1 MDITKGRSP
10 DDVLP
15 QRYRFPT
22 SSRRQRD
29 NTEYKI
35 INAFD
40 LENLPEGWG
49 QNSKPVAALIQGSW
63 ALLLRSYVRNDSISL
78 PILFTIEDAGSH
90 EHNGQRTLLNGE
102 NEALILQ
109 YQIAD
114 HCRLGDIHPVASKNC
129 RSKDLDYG
137 CSNAAIFFS
146 SSLTVRKGHKDERL
160 SSVLEFGKDVLE
172 HDFDLVL
179 MVGNSIADISISY
192 RHPIL
197 SQCYAETVANTFR
210 KIVETL
216 VAHSELQVANLDII
230 SGEQTSLILGWR
242 AKDPFATMQETC
254 MHHLVESKAREIPGA
269 EAVCAW
275 DGSLTYE
282 RLDKLSFVVA
292 ERLMRLGVGPG
303 VYVPFACEKSMW
315 TVVATLGIL
324 KAGGAFVPLNPK
336 DPAARLLERLKEV
349 QAQIVVTMEPFVP
362 IFKDLVKHVQVVSA
376 NTICVNEPAVTCSY
390 GKKLNGLRA
399 RGIHGYHQETTS
411 PKDPIFVLFTSGSTG
426 QPKGM
431 IHEHRAICTHA
442 VIHGKAMGYD
452 GARVLQF
459 AAHTFDVAIIDI
471 FTTLIYGGCICI
483 PSEEDRTS
491 NIVDIIYTMKVDYA
505 ILTPS
510 FAGLI
515 EPSDVPT
522 LKTLAI
528 GGEPLPQDRIQRW
541 AEKVKL
547 IQIYGPA
554 EVGIC
559 LTMDMQPSTPPET
572 VGHPLETCSCWLV
585 DPENSDRLVPIG
597 AVGEMIIA
605 GPTLARG
612 YLNDEVRTQ
621 CSFIEAPSWADQLG
635 LRYRRF
641 YKTGDLLRYNVDS
654 FDGSYDFVGRK
665 DSQIKLRG
673 QRIEPGEVEYHVGR
687 LPGVAVSMVARPESG
702 CYAGDLVAVVQMHR
716 TDAQSFQFRN
726 EPICLAPVQSLSI
739 ATVRRHLSNA
749 LPDYMIPTTCLVID
763 RMPFVPSLKIDRRQ
777 VTFWLTGLVSRPWTA
792 ATANLPLL
800 GSNEATAKALSL
812 KIARMVG
819 HKDEVRRFALEG
831 HDFRLQEA
839 GIDSIQI
846 ISLSMFLYRDY
857 SRKVPMNAL
866 LSSTMTIRELASL
879 VDGSV
884 AVPVNEHN
892 SLPSTSRLTLSI
904 DIMHELTVLQE
915 DCLSIMDTQDSAGAI
930 KAHVPIRNIFLT
942 GATGYLGSAILQK
955 LMSTAD
961 VHVYALVSCSTES
974 AGLKRIIAAATM
986 NGRWQDSYANRIHV
1000 WQGDLNKPFL
1010 GLCEKHLQLLRG
1022 TTTPQDTRINAII
1035 HNGARVHY
1043 SSDYQTLKPTNVLS
1057 TIELLKI
1064 TANSPSIATFV
1075 FISGGEKPHLDSS
1088 AAPPD
1093 YFAQLNQAS
1102 GYTQTKFVSEQIVSS
1117 CVNHG
1122 SFQDKRL
1129 QIIKP
1134 GYIIGSPSN
1143 GIANQSDFI
1152 WRLIAGCIEIGA
1164 YNRDEAAHWLFIAD
1178 VDRVARSVVST
1189 VMPDNEG
1196 STACRSGHIER
1207 LLDGL
1212 RFSNLWALLADG
1224 FGYRFEA
1231 LEQEE
1236 WMTRLKNKIMET
1248 QENHM
1253 LFPLLHILE
1262 RDGRSVGE
1270 KLEQS
1275 DEYDPGAVVEAVRK
1289 NVEYLIGVGFLPAAA
1304 KELHAEDVHSVK
1316 K

>member
-1 MDITKGRSP
+1 
-10 DDVLP
+10 
-15 QRYRFPT
+15 
-22 SSRRQRD
+22 
-29 NTEYKI
+29 
-35 INAFD
+35 
-40 LENLPEGWG
+40 
-49 QNSKPVAALIQGSW
+49 
-63 ALLLRSYVRNDSISL
+63 
-78 PILFTIEDAGSH
+78 
-90 EHNGQRTLLNGE
+90 
-102 NEALILQ
+102 
-109 YQIAD
+109 
-114 HCRLGDIHPVASKNC
+114 
-129 RSKDLDYG
+129 
-137 CSNAAIFFS
+137 
-146 SSLTVRKGHKDERL
+146 
-160 SSVLEFGKDVLE
+160 
-172 HDFDLVL
+172 
-179 MVGNSIADISISY
+179 MVGNSVADISISY
-192 RHPIL
+192 RYPVL
-197 SQCYAETVANTFR
+197 SQRYAQIVANMFR
-210 KIVETL
+210 KIVKIL
-216 VAHSELQVANLDII
+216 VAHSELQVANLDIVN
-230 SGEQTSLILGWR
+230 GEQVSLTPGWKAR
-242 AKDPFATMQETC
+242 DPFASTEETC
-254 MHHLVESKAREIPGA
+254 MHHLVEAKTREIPGA

-275 DGSLTYE
+275 DGVLTYE
-282 RLDKLSFVVA
+282 RLGKLSSIVA

-303 VYVPFACEKSMW
+303 VYVPFAYEKSMW

-324 KAGGAFVPLNPK
+324 KAGGAFVPLNPN
-336 DPAARLLERLKEV
+336 DPATRLVERLKDVE
-349 QAQIVVTMEPFVP
+349 AQIVVTMEPFVP
-362 IFKDLVKHVQVVSA
+362 IFKDLVKHVEVVSA
-376 NTICVNEPAVTCSY
+376 NTIYVHESAGTCSC

-399 RGIHGYHQETTS
+399 RGTCGYHEETTS
-411 PKDPIFVLFTSGSTG
+411 PGDPIFVLFTSGSTG

-442 VIHGKAMGYD
+442 VVHGEAMGYD

-522 LKTLAI
+522 LKTLAV

-559 LTMDMQPSTPPET
+559 LIMDMQPSTPPET
-572 VGHPLETCSCWLV
+572 VGSPLENCSCWLV
-585 DPENSDRLVPIG
+585 DPENSDRLVPTG

-612 YLNDEVRTQ
+612 YLNDEVRTRS
-621 CSFIEAPSWADQLG
+621 SFIEAPSWVDQLG
-635 LRYRRF
+635 LRYRRY

-673 QRIEPGEVEYHVGR
+673 QRVEPGEVEYHVGR

-716 TDAQSFQFRN
+716 TDAQSFQFRD
-726 EPICLAPVQSLSI
+726 EPICLAPIQSLSI

-749 LPDYMIPTTCLVID
+749 LPDYMIPTTCLEID

-777 VTFWLTGLVSRPWTA
+777 VITWLMGLVSRPWTA
-792 ATANLPLL
+792 ATASLPLL
-800 GSNEATAKALSL
+800 ADNEATAKALSL
-812 KIARMVG
+812 KVAGMVG
-819 HKDEVRRFALEG
+819 HKDEARRLVLEG

-846 ISLSMFLYRDY
+846 ISLSMFLYKDY

-866 LSSTMTIRELASL
+866 LSSTMTIRELANL
-879 VDGSV
+879 VDDSV
-884 AVPVNEHN
+884 AIPVNEHN
-892 SLPSTSRLTLSI
+892 PLPFVSRLTQSI
-904 DIMHELTVLQE
+904 DILHEVTVIQK
-915 DCLSIMDTQDSAGAI
+915 DCLSTMDMQDPAGPI
-930 KAHVPIRNIFLT
+930 KAHVPIRNIFVT

-955 LMSTAD
+955 LMSIAD
-961 VHVYALVSCSTES
+961 IHVYALVSCSTES

-986 NGRWQDSYANRIHV
+986 NGWWRDSYATRIHV
-1000 WQGDLNKPFL
+1000 WQGDLNKPLL
-1010 GLCEKHLQLLRG
+1010 GLHEKHLQLLHG
-1022 TTTPQDTRINAII
+1022 TTTPQDPCINAII

-1057 TIELLKI
+1057 SIELLKI
-1064 TANSPSIATFV
+1064 TANAPYISTFV

-1088 AAPPD
+1088 TAPPD

-1102 GYTQTKFVSEQIVSS
+1102 GYTQTKFVSEQIVRS
-1117 CVNHG
+1117 CVNHS
-1122 SFQDKRL
+1122 SFQNKRL

-1134 GYIIGSPSN
+1134 GYVMGSLSN

-1178 VDRVARSVVST
+1178 VDRVAQSVISK

-1196 STACRSGHIER
+1196 TIACRSGDIER

-1212 RFSNLWALLADG
+1212 RFSDLWALLADG

-1231 LEQEE
+1231 LGQEE
-1236 WMTRLKNKIMET
+1236 WMTRLKDKIMDT
-1248 QENHM
+1248 QEDHM
-1253 LFPLLHILE
+1253 LFPLLHVLE
-1262 RDGRSVGE
+1262 RDGRCVGE

-1275 DEYDPGAVVEAVRK
+1275 DAYDPGAVIEAVRR
-1289 NVEYLIGVGFLPAAA
+1289 NVGYLIDVGFLPATV
-1304 KELHAEDVHSVK
+1304 KELHAEDKHTSRG
-1316 K
+1316 